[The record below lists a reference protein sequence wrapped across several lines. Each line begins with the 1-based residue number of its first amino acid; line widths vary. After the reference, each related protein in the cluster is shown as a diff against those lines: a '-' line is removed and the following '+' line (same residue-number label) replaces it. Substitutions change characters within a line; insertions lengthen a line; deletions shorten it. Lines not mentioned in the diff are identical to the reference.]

1 MKREIS
7 PDKFNLAAIDIGSNA
22 ARILIKQ
29 VECAKS
35 DDGLVSPRMKKL
47 QFLRI
52 PLRLGIDVF
61 SIGKISEEREKQL
74 IRTIKVFRQLLII
87 YNVQDYRACATAAF
101 RDAKNG
107 KKILRHIRK
116 SLKIDI
122 DIITGDEEARILRD
136 SNSSVMGNLLY
147 MDVGGGS
154 TEISLVSDGQ
164 LIDSR
169 SFNIGTLRLLSGS
182 TSQAYWDSMKEEVAG
197 ICSGIENIQIVGSGG
212 NINKLYRLTP
222 KRERKAERLMVSS
235 LSKLYDHLSL
245 LSVEQR
251 MVQYEL
257 REDRADV
264 IVPAAQLFL
273 MVAEV
278 TKADSIIVPTVGL
291 ADGVINEMAKRQI
304 DSVTDKTVQSLSV
317 AERADL

>member
-1 MKREIS
+1 MKREVNPS
-7 PDKFNLAAIDIGSNA
+7 NYNLAAIDIGSNA
-22 ARILIKQ
+22 ARILIKN
-29 VECAKS
+29 VTS
-35 DDGLVSPRMKKL
+35 STDDEGKQTVHMKKL

-52 PLRLGIDVF
+52 PLRLGMDVF

-74 IRTIKVFRQLLII
+74 IRTMKIFRQLLII
-87 YNVQDYRACATAAF
+87 YNVEDYRACATAAF

-107 KKILRHIRK
+107 KKILRHIRHNM
-116 SLKIDI
+116 KIDI

-136 SNSSVMGNLLY
+136 CNKSVTGNLLY

-154 TEISLVSDGQ
+154 TEISLVCDGQ

-169 SFNIGTLRLLSGS
+169 SFNIGTLRILSGS
-182 TSQAYWDSMKEEVAG
+182 TSQADWDSMKEEVG
-197 ICSGIENIQIVGSGG
+197 NICREVENIQIVGSGG

-222 KRERKAERLMVSS
+222 KRERKAERLTIST
-235 LSKLYDHLSL
+235 LSKLCENLSQ

-251 MVQYEL
+251 MEQYEL

-264 IVPAAQLFL
+264 IVPAAQLFK

-278 TKADSIIVPTVGL
+278 SKAESIMVPTVGL
-291 ADGVINEMAKRQI
+291 ADGIINELAVKI
-304 DSVTDKTVQSLSV
+304 HS
-317 AERADL
+317 

>member
-7 PDKFNLAAIDIGSNA
+7 PNRFNLAAIDIGSNA

-29 VECAKS
+29 VDRIEDA
-35 DDGLVSPRMKKL
+35 DDKAQNSELKKKAGFRMKKL
-47 QFLRI
+47 QFVRI

-61 SIGKISEEREKQL
+61 SIGRISEEREKQL
-74 IRTIKVFRQLLII
+74 IRAMKVFRQLLVI
-87 YNVQDYRACATAAF
+87 YNVQDYRACATSAF

-116 SLKIDI
+116 NMNINI

-136 SNSSVMGNLLY
+136 CNKSMMGNLLY

-154 TEISLVSDGQ
+154 TELSLVCEGT
-164 LIDSR
+164 LIESR
-169 SFNIGTLRLLSGS
+169 SFNIGTLRMLAD
-182 TSQAYWDSMKEEVAG
+182 TVTQARWDAMRNAVAKFCRG
-197 ICSGIENIQIVGSGG
+197 IDNIQIIGSGG

-222 KRERKAERLMVSS
+222 KAERKSDKIMVSS
-235 LSKLYDHLSL
+235 LAKLHENLSAL
-245 LSVEQR
+245 TVEQR
-251 MVQYEL
+251 MEQYDL

-264 IVPAAQLFL
+264 IVPAAKLFL

-278 TKADSIIVPTVGL
+278 AKAEDIIVPTMGL
-291 ADGVINEMAKRQI
+291 ADGIINELAN
-304 DSVTDKTVQSLSV
+304 L
-317 AERADL
+317 

>member
-1 MKREIS
+1 MKREVS

-29 VECAKS
+29 VERVKG
-35 DDGLVSPRMKKL
+35 DGGLNTLRMKKL

-107 KKILRHIRK
+107 RKILRQIRRDM
-116 SLKIDI
+116 KIDI

-136 SNSSVMGNLLY
+136 SNSAVMGNLLY

-154 TEISLVSDGQ
+154 TEISLVCDGQ

-169 SFNIGTLRLLSGS
+169 SFNIGTLRLLSGA
-182 TSQAYWDSMKEEVAG
+182 TSQADWDCMREEVG
-197 ICSGIENIQIVGSGG
+197 NICRGFDNIQIVGSGG

-235 LSKLYDHLSL
+235 LSKLHEHLSS
-245 LSVEQR
+245 LSVDKR
-251 MVQYEL
+251 MEQYEL

-278 TKADSIIVPTVGL
+278 ARAESIMVPTVGL
-291 ADGVINEMAKRQI
+291 ADGVINELAKQI
-304 DSVTDKTVQSLSV
+304 NK
-317 AERADL
+317 

>member
-1 MKREIS
+1 MKRETS
-7 PDKFNLAAIDIGSNA
+7 PTRFNLAAIDIGSNA

-29 VECAKS
+29 VDRTKNNE
-35 DDGLVSPRMKKL
+35 GRVTTRMKKL

-61 SIGKISEEREKQL
+61 SIGRISEEREKQL
-74 IRTIKVFRQLLII
+74 IRTMKIFRQLLVI
-87 YNVQDYRACATAAF
+87 YNVEDYRACATAAF

-116 SLKIDI
+116 DLKLDI

-136 SNSSVMGNLLY
+136 CNKAMMGNLLY

-154 TEISLVSDGQ
+154 TELSLVCEGL

-169 SFNIGTLRLLSGS
+169 SFNIGTLRLLSN
-182 TSQAYWDSMKEEVAG
+182 TVSQSQWEEMKNAVTDFCHG
-197 ICSGIENIQIVGSGG
+197 FDNIHIVGSGG

-222 KRERKAERLMVSS
+222 KRERNADKLMVCS
-235 LSKLYDHLSL
+235 LKKLRDSL
-245 LSVEQR
+245 TLLTVDER
-251 MVQYEL
+251 MAEHDL

-264 IVPAAQLFL
+264 IVPAAELFL

-278 TKADSIIVPTVGL
+278 SGAEDIIVPTVGL
-291 ADGVINEMAKRQI
+291 ADGIINELLEKRQ
-304 DSVTDKTVQSLSV
+304 TV
-317 AERADL
+317 

>member
-1 MKREIS
+1 MKTMNREVS
-7 PDKFNLAAIDIGSNA
+7 PDRFNLAAIDIGSNA

-29 VECAKS
+29 VERVKS
-35 DDGLVSPRMKKL
+35 SDGLCSLRMKKL

-61 SIGKISEEREKQL
+61 SIGKISDEREKQL
-74 IRTIKVFRQLLII
+74 MRTIKVFRQLLVI
-87 YNVQDYRACATAAF
+87 YNVQDYRACATSAF

-107 KKILRHIRK
+107 KKILHHIRK
-116 SLKIDI
+116 NMKVEI

-136 SNSSVMGNLLY
+136 SNSSMMGNLLY

-154 TEISLVSDGQ
+154 TELSLVCEGQ

-169 SFNIGTLRLLSGS
+169 SFNIGTLRMLANVV
-182 TSQAYWDSMKEEVAG
+182 SQTEWENMKATVAEFCRG
-197 ICSGIENIQIVGSGG
+197 FDNIQIVGSGG

-222 KRERKAERLMVSS
+222 KAERKSEWLKVDS
-235 LSKLYDHLSL
+235 LSKLSTELSAL
-245 LSVEQR
+245 TVEQR
-251 MVQYEL
+251 MAQYDL

-264 IVPAAQLFL
+264 IVPAAKLFL

-278 TKADSIIVPTVGL
+278 AKAQEIMVPTVGL
-291 ADGVINEMAKRQI
+291 ADGIINELAARQ
-304 DSVTDKTVQSLSV
+304 
-317 AERADL
+317 

>member
-29 VECAKS
+29 VERVKS
-35 DDGLVSPRMKKL
+35 SDGLDVLRMKKL

-107 KKILRHIRK
+107 RKILRHIRK
-116 SLKIDI
+116 DMKMDI

-136 SNSSVMGNLLY
+136 CNGAVMGNLLY

-164 LIDSR
+164 LINSR
-169 SFNIGTLRLLSGS
+169 SFNIGTLRLLSGA
-182 TSQAYWDSMKEEVAG
+182 TSQADWDKMEEEVGAFCRG
-197 ICSGIENIQIVGSGG
+197 FENIQIVGSGG

-222 KRERKAERLMVSS
+222 KRERKSEGLMVSS
-235 LSKLYDHLSL
+235 LSKLYESLSS

-251 MVQYEL
+251 MEQYEL

-264 IVPAAQLFL
+264 IVPAARLFL

-278 TKADSIIVPTVGL
+278 AKAENIIVPTVGL
-291 ADGVINEMAKRQI
+291 ADGVINE
-304 DSVTDKTVQSLSV
+304 L
-317 AERADL
+317 AEKK

>member
-7 PDKFNLAAIDIGSNA
+7 PDRFNLAAIDIGSNA

-29 VECAKS
+29 VERVKT
-35 DDGLVSPRMKKL
+35 DDGLAVLRMKKL
-47 QFLRI
+47 QFLRV

-74 IRTIKVFRQLLII
+74 IRTMKVFRQLLII
-87 YNVQDYRACATAAF
+87 YNVTDYRACATAAF

-107 KKILRHIRK
+107 HKILRHIRK
-116 SLKIDI
+116 NMKMEI

-136 SNSSVMGNLLY
+136 SNNSTMGNLLY

-154 TEISLVSDGQ
+154 TEISLVCDGQ

-182 TSQAYWDSMKEEVAG
+182 ISQADWDGMKEEVAG
-197 ICSGIENIQIVGSGG
+197 ICRGFENIQIVGSGG

-235 LSKLYDHLSL
+235 LSKLYEHLSS

-251 MVQYEL
+251 MEQYEL

-278 TKADSIIVPTVGL
+278 AKAESIMVPTVGL
-291 ADGVINEMAKRQI
+291 ADGVINELAKQI
-304 DSVTDKTVQSLSV
+304 
-317 AERADL
+317 AP

>member
-1 MKREIS
+1 MNREIS
-7 PDKFNLAAIDIGSNA
+7 PNRFNLAAIDIGSNA

-29 VECAKS
+29 IERTEKK
-35 DDGLVSPRMKKL
+35 DGQPSTVRMKKL

-61 SIGKISEEREKQL
+61 SIGRISEEREKQL
-74 IRTIKVFRQLLII
+74 VRAIKVFRQLLII
-87 YNVQDYRACATAAF
+87 YNVQDYRACATSAF

-116 SLKIDI
+116 NLCIDI

-136 SNSSVMGNLLY
+136 CNKAMMGNLLY

-154 TEISLVSDGQ
+154 TELSLVCEGR
-164 LIDSR
+164 LIESR
-169 SFNIGTLRLLSGS
+169 SFNIGTLRLLAD
-182 TSQAYWDSMKEEVAG
+182 TVSQNKWDAMRNSIAKFCRG
-197 ICSGIENIQIVGSGG
+197 IDNIQIVGSGG

-222 KRERKAERLMVSS
+222 KNERKADKVKVSS
-235 LSKLYDHLSL
+235 LTKVHETLSSL
-245 LSVEQR
+245 TVEQR
-251 MVQYEL
+251 MQQFDL

-264 IVPAAQLFL
+264 IVPAAKLFL

-278 TKADSIIVPTVGL
+278 TKAEDIIVPTMGL
-291 ADGVINEMAKRQI
+291 ADGIINE
-304 DSVTDKTVQSLSV
+304 L
-317 AERADL
+317 AEKN

>member
-7 PDKFNLAAIDIGSNA
+7 PKRFNLAAIDIGSNA

-29 VECAKS
+29 VEHVKDKDS
-35 DDGLVSPRMKKL
+35 HTSVRMKKL

-87 YNVQDYRACATAAF
+87 YNVQDYRACATSAF

-116 SLKIDI
+116 DMKIDI
-122 DIITGDEEARILRD
+122 DIISGDEEARILRD
-136 SNSSVMGNLLY
+136 CNNHMMGNLLY

-154 TEISLVSDGQ
+154 TELSLVCEGK
-164 LIDSR
+164 LIESR
-169 SFNIGTLRLLSGS
+169 SFNIGTLRILSGI
-182 TSQAYWDSMKEEVAG
+182 TSQNEWENMKNTVADFCRG
-197 ICSGIENIQIVGSGG
+197 IDNIHIVGSGG

-222 KRERKAERLMVSS
+222 KRERKADRIDISS
-235 LSKLYDHLSL
+235 LKKLHTTLST

-251 MVQYEL
+251 IEQYDL

-264 IVPAAQLFL
+264 IVPAAKLFL

-278 TKADSIIVPTVGL
+278 AKAEYIMVPTVGL
-291 ADGVINEMAKRQI
+291 ADGIVNEIYNGQCQTQNKQ
-304 DSVTDKTVQSLSV
+304 
-317 AERADL
+317 DL